1 MKVPASWPPLTV
13 WLYSI
18 TICEREFL
26 ASYRNGMEWKSPS
39 SLFDWINYL
48 TRLVSDSTSRYRRV
62 AGLMDRVIGI
72 NTNASFSF
80 KFLEKRVKIAGSD
93 NLDFYMTHNSDTIPC
108 HLLSSQ
114 PLPGKVFE
122 RHLVFCQV
130 WIFLWTLVAPRRSGR
145 WSCWIQQDLLQ
156 LQQFQNIIMLS
167 LVLTNSLFL
176 RVKSCNRWIQASEPL
191 MDRIGS
197 TRDRRALSL
206 EQSAHNPLLSPQ
218 DLQTRSPLV
227 WGGRQVGALPGRGS
241 GWSPTAEDLLQE
253 EAGPFQERGVG
264 AVAWGKAF
272 CRKPVQGTN
281 WVSAERAASR
291 HCGAIGESWW
301 VSSTGRFPPL
311 DPDTGRHSK
320 HGANL
325 LF

>member
-1 MKVPASWPPLTV
+1 MFTWLTIQIQ
-13 WLYSI
+13 Y
-18 TICEREFL
+18 L
-26 ASYRNGMEWKSPS
+26 A
-39 SLFDWINYL
+39 I
-48 TRLVSDSTSRYRRV
+48 
-62 AGLMDRVIGI
+62 
-72 NTNASFSF
+72 
-80 KFLEKRVKIAGSD
+80 
-93 NLDFYMTHNSDTIPC
+93 C
-108 HLLSSQ
+108 HLLSRFLVKSSNGIWSFVRFEYFFG
-114 PLPGKVFE
+114 LWLLRGEVGGDLAEFNKISFSCNNFRSTLCRTKFKV
-122 RHLVFCQV
+122 
-130 WIFLWTLVAPRRSGR
+130 
-145 WSCWIQQDLLQ
+145 
-156 LQQFQNIIMLS
+156 LS

-272 CRKPVQGTN
+272 CCKPVQGTN